1 MPHTDTKP
9 VKRRQQAVKQKLEYT
24 EPLTGTLA
32 EAADSEELGVPY
44 APLQDTWLVD
54 VRTNAVDPSDV
65 DNGTDIQ

>member
-1 MPHTDTKP
+1 
-9 VKRRQQAVKQKLEYT
+9 VKQKLEYT

-32 EAADSEELGVPY
+32 EAADSEELGVSY

-54 VRTNAVDPSDV
+54 VRTHAVDPSDV